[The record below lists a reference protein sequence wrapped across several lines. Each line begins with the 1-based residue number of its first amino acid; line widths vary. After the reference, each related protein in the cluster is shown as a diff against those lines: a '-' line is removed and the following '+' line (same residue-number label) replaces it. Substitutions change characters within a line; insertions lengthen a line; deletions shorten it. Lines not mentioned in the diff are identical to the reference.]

1 MLMAGEQM
9 TGISSSCVTV
19 VKDWFVISFS
29 EGDVGQ
35 WSGVGNLPFLW
46 VVAIGASCG
55 IPEGVLRHWQRHSSV
70 VHDAQTRI
78 ALVTLS
84 ARTPRNV

>member
-55 IPEGVLRHWQRHSSV
+55 ISERGVASLAAAFQRCSRRA
-70 VHDAQTRI
+70 DTDRFGY
-78 ALVTLS
+78 LV
-84 ARTPRNV
+84 RPDPP